1 MPARVERFLAV
12 GRRVELPG
20 GVALT
25 PVAAVAIGIWHA
37 ADRSRGAWLAAAV
50 PVGVWLHG
58 GVGTGW
64 YAVPI
69 WAHGWWGTLIAVLVA
84 GAGSLFTE
92 MPEEV
97 TMEPPNGRDTRVP
110 RGAGDNQRGVPMQ
123 MLERAAQMLQELPG
137 LNTVVAAISS
147 VARAEATVGPAT
159 TQGQYTVVPLSE
171 VVFAGGFGLGRGLG
185 TSAGGDTTPPT
196 VGGGG
201 GGGGGGVGR
210 GRAVAVVAIGPDGVT
225 VKPVID
231 VTSLALAGIATGAAF
246 AMAFLRL
253 RRPR

>member
-1 MPARVERFLAV
+1 
-12 GRRVELPG
+12 
-20 GVALT
+20 
-25 PVAAVAIGIWHA
+25 
-37 ADRSRGAWLAAAV
+37 
-50 PVGVWLHG
+50 
-58 GVGTGW
+58 
-64 YAVPI
+64 
-69 WAHGWWGTLIAVLVA
+69 
-84 GAGSLFTE
+84 
-92 MPEEV
+92 
-97 TMEPPNGRDTRVP
+97 MEPPNGRDTRLS
-110 RGAGDNQRGVPMQ
+110 RGAGDNQRGVSMQ

-159 TQGQYTVVPLSE
+159 TQGQYTIVPLSE

-185 TSAGGDTTPPT
+185 TSAGGDAMPT
-196 VGGGG
+196 LGGGG
-201 GGGGGGVGR
+201 GGGGGGLGR

-231 VTSLALAGIATGAAF
+231 VTSLALAGIATSAAF

>member
-12 GRRVELPG
+12 GRQVELPG
-20 GVALT
+20 GAALT
-25 PVAAVAIGIWHA
+25 PAAAVVVGIWRT
-37 ADRSRGAWLAAAV
+37 ADLARGTWLVAAV
-50 PVGVWLHG
+50 PVGFWLHG
-58 GVGTGW
+58 GAGAGW
-64 YAVPI
+64 YAVPF
-69 WAHGWWGTLIAVLVA
+69 WAHGWWGLLVAMLVA
-84 GAGSLFTE
+84 GAGSLSGGV
-92 MPEEV
+92 PEEV
-97 TMEPPNGRDTRVP
+97 TMEPPNGRDTRMS
-110 RGAGDNQRGVPMQ
+110 RGAGDNQRGVSMQ

-159 TQGQYTVVPLSE
+159 TQGQYTIVPLSE

-185 TSAGGDTTPPT
+185 TSATGDAMPT
-196 VGGGG
+196 LGGGG
-201 GGGGGGVGR
+201 GGGGGGLGR

-231 VTSLALAGIATGAAF
+231 VTSLALAGIATSAAF

-253 RRPR
+253 RRSR